1 MRIANVR
8 ILVERAIRRI
18 KGWHI
23 FDAVT
28 PLSLC
33 GVVSQLWAVSCL
45 LVNWQKPALTCQ
57 VLLQLIT
64 DT

>member
-8 ILVERAIRRI
+8 IHVERAIRRI

-23 FDAVT
+23 FDGVI

-33 GVVSQLWAVSCL
+33 GVQ
-45 LVNWQKPALTCQ
+45 CQ
-57 VLLQLIT
+57 STLGGELFAG
-64 DT
+64 